1 MLRFFINNANVPNR
15 FPLTRRFTDHFSTAP
30 SPPSE
35 ILNSCASIAV
45 DVKEFIEASELVP
58 ETPETQLMSKVFF
71 GEPGSTFADTK
82 LMLPV
87 VRCGTSLTSTI
98 TLHSSFFKR
107 RAAEKIETVE
117 FALQWKQ
124 WSKVHENVPKNGT
137 IERTA
142 EMMLTPYKATIWDDV
157 ADQQQDIEEDI
168 VIKHAFHIPL
178 GLGPTYVYP
187 QRGKSGGIFSLDI
200 AQDVGPSGYT
210 YHVLQVVGVLEPVCK
225 TRLGQLF
232 TLDWKALMAGTPTYY
247 SNERV
252 VLGEQ
257 QLWVLPSL
265 SKRTHLLST
274 ASPAYIQNQI
284 SFSISTHMLSLASAA
299 VRSGDEKK
307 SDGWFSAEANKVTD
321 GFSDDDSNKYTTKYN
336 EQDKNLGD
344 SSIALSLAS
353 DVLIAEEESLSGR
366 VEWENRSSKN
376 AVTHVDLE
384 IHQRT
389 KFWAQG
395 EHHSQVLIVFE
406 QRIFEAKAQ
415 RSSSNKKNRSKGSL
429 EFDVRVPELCPFE
442 QRIFEAKAQR
452 SSSNKKNRS
461 KGSLEFDVRVPEL
474 TPTFET
480 DVVKVHYRVVANVH
494 YENTPVVGDAAL
506 ETLVLSSSLASDTDT
521 EENRLRL
528 EDQYSEDHKMSEGRK
543 EGEETS
549 QLSSERRTRVVRESV
564 DVKMGDVASVDLPV
578 PLASPN
584 ADSPNADSPNADSP
598 NADLDSS
605 TLSPLLSPAALY
617 AEAVSMVEHRRRNRN
632 KETEDDTATQRF
644 ALLRALRLV
653 VQTGGSWSRFERMKA
668 SKRRSDRRRRE
679 SRGA

>member
-1 MLRFFINNANVPNR
+1 MLRFVINNANVPNR
-15 FPLTRRFTDHFSTAP
+15 FPLTRRFTD
-30 SPPSE
+30 
-35 ILNSCASIAV
+35 SCASIAV

-117 FALQWKQ
+117 FVLQWKQ
-124 WSKVHENVPKNGT
+124 SSKVHENVPKNGT

-344 SSIALSLAS
+344 SSIALSLVS

-395 EHHSQVLIVFE
+395 EHHSQVLIM
-406 QRIFEAKAQ
+406 
-415 RSSSNKKNRSKGSL
+415 
-429 EFDVRVPELCPFE
+429 FE

-528 EDQYSEDHKMSEGRK
+528 EDQYSEDHEMSEGRK

-578 PLASPN
+578 PLA
-584 ADSPNADSPNADSP
+584 SPNADSP

-668 SKRRSDRRRRE
+668 SKRRSDRRRR
-679 SRGA
+679 GA

>member
-1 MLRFFINNANVPNR
+1 
-15 FPLTRRFTDHFSTAP
+15 
-30 SPPSE
+30 
-35 ILNSCASIAV
+35 
-45 DVKEFIEASELVP
+45 
-58 ETPETQLMSKVFF
+58 MSKVFF

-429 EFDVRVPELCPFE
+429 EFDVRVPEL
-442 QRIFEAKAQR
+442 
-452 SSSNKKNRS
+452 
-461 KGSLEFDVRVPEL
+461 

-528 EDQYSEDHKMSEGRK
+528 EDQYSEDHEMSEGRK

-578 PLASPN
+578 PLA
-584 ADSPNADSPNADSP
+584 SPNADSPNADSP